1 MAIDSSIRENVK
13 LREEFDISDEG
24 KELNSI
30 KTTRRKDQAP
40 ITQISDDIYN
50 RDFKINELNNKKR
63 EI

>member
-30 KTTRRKDQAP
+30 KTTRRKD
-40 ITQISDDIYN
+40 
-50 RDFKINELNNKKR
+50 
-63 EI
+63 